1 MREAPAFRLS
11 EDADVDLTRINVVR
25 HATETCITST
35 RMGGGSSLLADSRNQ
50 LRKKRSFFF
59 RNGVIMMM
67 FNTLKLSFT
76 SRLRMWL
83 LHSDLVRSSGL
94 LVCTSGDVTPH
105 CTALMTEFYFKCVYR
120 LIRTGL
126 THSTGR
132 NYHYL
137 SRGNPFFPPFPFC
150 SFQIGLSASFAW
162 FCVAQPR
169 YRLSG
174 RTLRVS
180 GCATQWQEF

>member
-1 MREAPAFRLS
+1 
-11 EDADVDLTRINVVR
+11 
-25 HATETCITST
+25 
-35 RMGGGSSLLADSRNQ
+35 
-50 LRKKRSFFF
+50 
-59 RNGVIMMM
+59 MM
-67 FNTLKLSFT
+67 FNTLKLSVT
-76 SRLRMWL
+76 SRPRTSL

-94 LVCTSGDVTPH
+94 LVCTSGDVTPR

-132 NYHYL
+132 NYQYL
-137 SRGNPFFPPFPFC
+137 LRGNPFFPLPFR
-150 SFQIGLSASFAW
+150 SFKIGLSASVAR
-162 FCVAQPR
+162 FCAAQPR